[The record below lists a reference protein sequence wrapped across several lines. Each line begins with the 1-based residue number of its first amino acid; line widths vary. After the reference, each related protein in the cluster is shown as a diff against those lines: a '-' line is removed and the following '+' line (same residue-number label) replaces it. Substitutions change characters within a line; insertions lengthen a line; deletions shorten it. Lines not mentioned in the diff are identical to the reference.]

1 MLRVALTGGIASG
14 KSVVTDLFEKLGA
27 EVIDTDLISRE
38 LVEPGNPLLKQIC
51 ELFGE
56 DILDESQA
64 LDRAK
69 LRQRI
74 FNNNEERIALE
85 ELLHPAIRQR
95 VYERIAESDADYV
108 IVAIPLLTETRYP
121 YELDRILVVDAPRQQ
136 QLERLVERDKLSG
149 EAARK
154 MVEAQSDREV
164 RLAVADDI
172 ITNDDS
178 IYALKQKV
186 EELHKHYTRLSQATT
201 SE

>member
-149 EAARK
+149 KAARK

-186 EELHKHYTRLSQATT
+186 EELHKNYTRLSQATT

>member
-149 EAARK
+149 KAARK

-178 IYALKQKV
+178 IYAL
-186 EELHKHYTRLSQATT
+186 
-201 SE
+201 